1 MKYEVA
7 ERIKRSKRS
16 FIREILKELEKET
29 MISFSG
35 GFPNPQTFPVEELES
50 LSTEIFK
57 KEGRK
62 ILQYSS
68 TEGYEPLRQWIAKR
82 YEDRYGMKV
91 DPDGILIVNGSQQAF
106 DLIAKVFLNPKDHIL
121 MERPTYL
128 GALQSFSLFE
138 PSFHSAELIS
148 TGIDLV
154 QAEEIMKTH
163 PIKMA
168 YAIPNFQNPSGISYD
183 RKTRQAYAELLKKHQ
198 ILLVE
203 DDPYGELRF
212 EGEDVEPIS
221 YYMQEDAILLGSF
234 SKIIAPGLRIG
245 WILSTQEIVDKLIIA
260 KEAADLQSNL
270 FSQMLIHAYLMKHD
284 LNTHIASIVDRYG
297 KQRTAM
303 LEAMKQYF
311 PHQVKYVVPEGGMF
325 IWVTLPDRMSAMSLF
340 LLAKK
345 LKVVFVPGDAFYVD
359 EENVST
365 FRLNYTNS
373 EPEEI
378 HEGIKRLAVAVHE
391 LFTSCGY

>member
-138 PSFHSAELIS
+138 PSFHSAELLS

>member
-7 ERIKRSKRS
+7 ERIKSSKRS

-138 PSFHSAELIS
+138 PSFHSAELLS

-245 WILSTQEIVDKLIIA
+245 WILSTQEVIDKLIIA

-311 PHQVKYVVPEGGMF
+311 PQEVKYVVPEGGMF
-325 IWVTLPDRMSAMSLF
+325 IWVTLPDGMSAMSLF
-340 LLAKK
+340 ALAKK

-378 HEGIKRLAVAVHE
+378 HEGIKRLSVAVHE
-391 LFTSCGY
+391 LFSSCGY